1 MQIKI
6 SICNEKQYND
16 DERPISFLADLPAP
30 IINTLLETLET
41 YIDDDPN
48 ILCRLHND
56 LAHFAVLF
64 KTLRAQRFAPAGFR
78 FKPVQIDLSLHRK
91 AGK

>member
-30 IINTLLETLET
+30 SMDTLLETLET

-48 ILCRLHND
+48 IHCRLHND
-56 LAHFAVLF
+56 LAH
-64 KTLRAQRFAPAGFR
+64 
-78 FKPVQIDLSLHRK
+78 PVYICLEKK
-91 AGK
+91 ANKI